1 MRRKSLSIVGV
12 LSTLVALALFA
23 TTTRIATARSTESTS
38 DRVGRALAQASVPQ
52 EASHLISASSGKVSI
67 DPKQPAASI
76 TSPQGSVRVTLAG
89 AATAGAEASSSGQSY
104 GDVAPATDALVRAQ
118 PGGVQVLSIMQ
129 TPSAPST
136 QRYQLDLP
144 AGTRLEPVGEGFLIV
159 DANGGVRGAVAA
171 PWAKDAA
178 GRSLPTR
185 YAVDGTTLVQHTDTA
200 GARFPVVADPKLTF
214 GVGVYLNMWGSE
226 LRATAAWITAMGGV
240 TAAVACDL
248 KGQLPSQLLRSL
260 ANLICRVSST
270 DILKATFRKVL
281 EIFRSGRIR
290 DAWCYQRRL
299 NTGDYW
305 KHVGDKN
312 CR

>member
-12 LSTLVALALFA
+12 LSTLVAVALFA
-23 TTTRIATARSTESTS
+23 TTTRIATARSMESTS
-38 DRVGRALAQASVPQ
+38 DRVARTLAQAGVPQ
-52 EASHLISASSGKVSI
+52 EASHLISASRGKVSI

-76 TSPQGSVRVTLAG
+76 ISPQGSVRVTLAG

-118 PGGVQVLSIMQ
+118 PGGVQVFSIMH
-129 TPSAPST
+129 TPSAPSA

-214 GVGVYLNMWGSE
+214 GAGVYLNMWGKE
-226 LRATAAWITAMGGV
+226 LKQAGVAAIAVIGTGVAISCTFISKLPHWILRTI
-240 TAAVACDL
+240 AA
-248 KGQLPSQLLRSL
+248 
-260 ANLICRVSST
+260 LICGSLGIS
-270 DILKATFRKVL
+270 LKSVFDSMVKAYRT
-281 EIFRSGRIR
+281 GRIR
-290 DAWCYQRRL
+290 DNWCYQRRIS
-299 NTGDYW
+299 TSDTW
-305 KHVGDKN
+305 KHVSDKN
-312 CR
+312 C